1 MHPLP
6 SLIPKAFQTL
16 LSIQKRPDMV
26 AYTNFLLCNGNQS
39 PLVYLQPLEGCVCVC
54 VCVCVVGWS
63 LRPFSL
69 QLGLSYKFGFGEK
82 KA

>member
-6 SLIPKAFQTL
+6 SLIPKAFQKL

-54 VCVCVVGWS
+54 VCVCVCSGMEFEA
-63 LRPFSL
+63 L
-69 QLGLSYKFGFGEK
+69 LSPAGTVL
-82 KA
+82 

>member
-6 SLIPKAFQTL
+6 SLIPKAFQKL

-39 PLVYLQPLEGCVCVC
+39 PLVYLQPLDGCVY